1 MTQYARHS
9 ERMFSRIPSV
19 HVAGLVRVISH
30 ASGYFDNCDIAVR
43 GNFGIYFQAHFY
55 CKHAVAFSAEDPG
68 FDPSSGRYNIS
79 HIRRY
84 LDIFKIVFLT

>member
-43 GNFGIYFQAHFY
+43 GHFGIYFQAHFY
-55 CKHAVAFSAEDPG
+55 CKHHSFYV
-68 FDPSSGRYNIS
+68 Y
-79 HIRRY
+79 Y
-84 LDIFKIVFLT
+84 